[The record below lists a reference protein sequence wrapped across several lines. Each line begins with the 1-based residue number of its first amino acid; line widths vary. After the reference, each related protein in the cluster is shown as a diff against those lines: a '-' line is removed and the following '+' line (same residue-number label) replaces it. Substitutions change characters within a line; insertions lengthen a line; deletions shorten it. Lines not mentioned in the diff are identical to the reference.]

1 LVVVKRID
9 SSIDLTRP
17 AEEIIDTIIM
27 VLSFYSGR
35 QQEILQQVDHTVGEM
50 LAAMQPKEDP
60 GPAEKA
66 EDSP

>member
-1 LVVVKRID
+1 MVVVKRID

-50 LAAMQPKEDP
+50 LAAMQPKEDLEP
-60 GPAEKA
+60 VEKT
-66 EDSP
+66 

>member
-50 LAAMQPKEDP
+50 LAAMQPNKDP
-60 GPAEKA
+60 GPAEKT